1 MQSARHLILCA
12 CALGTVAIACRP
24 KATGEV
30 DRARL
35 AEALR
40 DSLGRRA
47 HPHVTFM
54 NDGGRQNSHLY
65 LAFDTIV
72 PPTVSNAAFEV
83 RARDLARFALRHYA
97 HAEKLDSITVA
108 SREPLQPSI
117 WRIHHLHTFSTA
129 RLALA
134 STPPE

>member
-1 MQSARHLILCA
+1 MRSARHLILCA
-12 CALGTVAIACRP
+12 FALGAAVVACRP
-24 KATGEV
+24 EAPDDV

-35 AEALR
+35 TESLR

-97 HAEKLDSITVA
+97 HAQKLDSITVT

-117 WRIHHLHTFSTA
+117 WRIHHSHTFSTA
-129 RLALA
+129 DLALA

>member
-1 MQSARHLILCA
+1 MQSARNQILCA
-12 CALGTVAIACRP
+12 FALGALAVACRP
-24 KATGEV
+24 EAPDDV
-30 DRARL
+30 DRTRL

-40 DSLGRRA
+40 DSLGRRVHA
-47 HPHVTFM
+47 DVAFM

-65 LAFDTIV
+65 VAFDTIV
-72 PPTVSNAAFEV
+72 PPTVSNATFEL
-83 RARDLARFALRHYA
+83 RARELARFALRHYA